1 MSTVANVTPASAG
14 QIAEMPRS
22 RVGHGSIRA
31 VSSEVVELRVT
42 ELGAGFPFRER
53 GIESDHTRVLAESPH
68 SWPPILVNRADL
80 RVIDGQHRVAAAHLI
95 GRKTIAAELFD
106 GSPEDAYL
114 EFLRRNVQHGLP
126 LSLRERR
133 HAASRILGQ
142 WPNWSDRRV
151 AVMCGLA
158 PGTVASLRAEA
169 TPTVVSPS
177 SDRSVRSEQR
187 VGRDGK
193 RRPTKPTV
201 SRQRIAEALIADPSA
216 SLRAIAEEVGASPET
231 VRSVRSQLR
240 ARPSDAALQASTL
253 EASPLQPTPLQTSTV
268 QATALVD
275 LLPYK
280 APRSDKWWARDAALT
295 SSPEGQR
302 FVKWLSR
309 SLIEEADWRA
319 HLQTTPRSRVYELA
333 AEARRRANC
342 WAEFSETLE
351 ALARGT
357 G

>member
-1 MSTVANVTPASAG
+1 VG
-14 QIAEMPRS
+14 QHS
-22 RVGHGSIRA
+22 SIRA

-133 HAASRILGQ
+133 HAATRILGQ

-151 AVMCGLA
+151 AAMCGLA

-169 TPTVVSPS
+169 TPTVVSSS

-240 ARPSDAALQASTL
+240 ASPSEATLQTNGLQTDTL
-253 EASPLQPTPLQTSTV
+253 QTGTLQTGTLQTSTV
-268 QATALVD
+268 QATAFPD
-275 LLPYK
+275 ILPYK
-280 APRSDKWWARDAALT
+280 APRSDKWWVRDAALS

-302 FVKWLSR
+302 SVKWLSR
-309 SLIEEADWRA
+309 SMIEEADWRA
-319 HLQTTPRSRVYELA
+319 HLHTTPRSRVYELA

-342 WAEFSETLE
+342 WTEFSETLE
-351 ALARGT
+351 ALARGA

>member
-1 MSTVANVTPASAG
+1 VG
-14 QIAEMPRS
+14 QHS
-22 RVGHGSIRA
+22 SIRA
-31 VSSEVVELRVT
+31 ISSEVVELRVT

-133 HAASRILGQ
+133 HAATRILGQ

-151 AVMCGLA
+151 AAMCGLA

-169 TPTVVSPS
+169 TPTVVSSS

-240 ARPSDAALQASTL
+240 ARPSDGPVETSPLPTTPLHASTV
-253 EASPLQPTPLQTSTV
+253 P
-268 QATALVD
+268 ATALPD
-275 LLPYK
+275 ILPYK
-280 APRSDKWWARDAALT
+280 AARCDKWWARDAAMA

-302 FVKWLSR
+302 FIKWLSR
-309 SLIEEADWRA
+309 SMIEEEDWRE
-319 HLQTTPRSRVYELA
+319 HLRTTPRSRVYELA
-333 AEARRRANC
+333 AEARRRAAC
-342 WAEFSETLE
+342 WTEFSETLE